1 MKMKWFESATSVSG
15 TGVGVVVGDNT
26 FLAVVCL
33 RNRDWEKKNLIVHLK
48 KKKKSNN
55 IWKDKKKIKIGNLT
69 G

>member
-48 KKKKSNN
+48 KKKKA
-55 IWKDKKKIKIGNLT
+55 ITYEKIKKR
-69 G
+69 